1 MKHLNMPFVRLD
13 QTMAPTECSSR
24 LEELL
29 NAHEPG
35 SLGQKLETKV
45 FQQLVSEEMAFSS
58 ASTFLSVR
66 DVVERGKNADFF
78 SLQVKIANQ
87 NQLADEVTV
96 VSLRIGK
103 VVPTYIFYI
112 KEGCIS
118 ENRILK
124 AETEKAN
131 RSI

>member
-1 MKHLNMPFVRLD
+1 MYFILIFLQVKNYYLRLYQIKLALKSINGDKENNQFSKVMKHLNLPFVRLD

-58 ASTFLSVR
+58 
-66 DVVERGKNADFF
+66 
-78 SLQVKIANQ
+78 
-87 NQLADEVTV
+87 
-96 VSLRIGK
+96 
-103 VVPTYIFYI
+103 
-112 KEGCIS
+112 
-118 ENRILK
+118 
-124 AETEKAN
+124 
-131 RSI
+131 